1 MVEIFELSFD
11 RVTPGFWHY
20 YRFSS
25 IESAALGFRAH
36 VEMIDIMSESFSL
49 EPP

>member
-1 MVEIFELSFD
+1 MFELSFD
-11 RVTPGFWHY
+11 RVTRGFWYY
-20 YRFSS
+20 YRFDS

-36 VEMIDIMSESFSL
+36 VEMIDIMSESFPS